1 MNRTGASVLGIDA
14 AWTAKN
20 PSGVAL
26 VVAGENGWS
35 LARVSP
41 SYAAFAEAGGNSSP
55 SLEGSI
61 PDIEQLISTS
71 AALTGKRP
79 ILVAI
84 DMPLARHPILTRR
97 ASDNAVSAAY
107 GARHCST
114 HTPSSVRPGPISDNL
129 RIAAEVN
136 GYPLVTRNPVI
147 SGLIEVYPHPA
158 LVELTGAARRLPY
171 KHGNRSKYWPT
182 LSGPERIRALLAVWD
197 RIISALEQELDHVAA
212 KLPMPATNAS
222 PATLKAFE
230 DMLDAVVCAW
240 VGIKALE
247 GNAIP
252 YGDEHSAIWIPK
264 SGAHR

>member
-1 MNRTGASVLGIDA
+1 
-14 AWTAKN
+14 
-20 PSGVAL
+20 
-26 VVAGENGWS
+26 
-35 LARVSP
+35 
-41 SYAAFAEAGGNSSP
+41 
-55 SLEGSI
+55 
-61 PDIEQLISTS
+61 
-71 AALTGKRP
+71 
-79 ILVAI
+79 
-84 DMPLARHPILTRR
+84 
-97 ASDNAVSAAY
+97 
-107 GARHCST
+107 
-114 HTPSSVRPGPISDNL
+114 VRPGPISDNL

-158 LVELTGAARRLPY
+158 LVELTGADRRLPY

-197 RIISALEQELDHVAA
+197 RIISALEQELDQVAA